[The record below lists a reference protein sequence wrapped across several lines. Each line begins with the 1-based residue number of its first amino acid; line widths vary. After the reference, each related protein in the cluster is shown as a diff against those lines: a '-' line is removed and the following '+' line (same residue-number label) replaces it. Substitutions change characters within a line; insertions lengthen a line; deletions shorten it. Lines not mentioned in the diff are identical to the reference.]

1 MKFRSPLLLYA
12 LILTLIGVFFIAV
25 SSQTEAN
32 SILTDQFFFLRQQLI
47 WLGVGLITFFIAAKI
62 KLGWL
67 QKFSFPL
74 YLLTN
79 LLLLLVLIPSLG
91 TQALGAKRWLSLGQL
106 SIQPSE
112 IAKITMIIFFA
123 TIFTDE
129 QKRNLKTLLFYLL
142 PPFILIILEPNLS
155 TAVLISAI
163 CLVIYYLS
171 GASFQS
177 IVAFSC
183 LSLVIFSLLTFL
195 APYRFARLK
204 TFLKPEDNSSTATY
218 HRNQIIYAL
227 ASGGIRGKGLANS
240 DQKYKYLPKI
250 STDSILAIIGEE
262 TGFIGLSLLFYI
274 YLLLIGYLFRLA
286 GQTTNPFSSLLIGGI
301 GSWIAMQT
309 LINAGAIANI
319 IPLTGIPLPF
329 ISYGGSSLVTLF
341 FSLGL
346 VHNIEKND
354 NNLIYSKH
362 GPNAGHYRYSSYS
375 RLRTHRTASGR

>member
-1 MKFRSPLLLYA
+1 RPELARVIAEVDSLKQNLLENTRLKNTLVEQEQMLVEKNTVLAQRIGLFETDAESYEKQ
-12 LILTLIGVFFIAV
+12 LTLVQENIHSIRRAV
-25 SSQTEAN
+25 EECAATLSNLRVTEAGLAHRLDELN
-32 SILTDQFFFLRQQLI
+32 REIERYQREITELDQDDEKRRQT
-47 WLGVGLITFFIAAKI
+47 LG
-62 KLGWL
+62 
-67 QKFSFPL
+67 
-74 YLLTN
+74 N
-79 LLLLLVLIPSLG
+79 L
-91 TQALGAKRWLSLGQL
+91 
-106 SIQPSE
+106 
-112 IAKITMIIFFA
+112 
-123 TIFTDE
+123 DE

-286 GQTTNPFSSLLIGGI
+286 GQITNPFSSLLIGGI

-375 RLRTHRTASGR
+375 RLRTHRTTSGR